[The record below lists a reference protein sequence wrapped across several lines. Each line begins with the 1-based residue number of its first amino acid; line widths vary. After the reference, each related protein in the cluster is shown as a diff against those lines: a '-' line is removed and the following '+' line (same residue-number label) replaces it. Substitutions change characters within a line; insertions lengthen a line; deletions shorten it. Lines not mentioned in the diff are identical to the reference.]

1 MSISTTADL
10 KAAIAAFLNRGNL
23 AAQIP
28 TFIQLAETR
37 IAYGSREGAFV
48 CEPLRVRGMETSADI
63 AVSGQTAGLPSGY
76 LQARRFY
83 LASDPVQ
90 ELSYIVPD
98 LFWRTYISVA
108 SGTPTRF
115 TVEGENFVF
124 GPSPDTTYTGKCL
137 YYQKFTPLVNDGD
150 SNWLLANAPG
160 VYLHGALLEA
170 YRFTRNLEKAA
181 DEHAAFCGAVDALN
195 LADKGDRFSGS
206 PWQAFSD
213 VGNP

>member
-1 MSISTTADL
+1 MSIATTADL

-23 AAQIP
+23 TAQIP
-28 TFIQLAETR
+28 TFIQLCETR
-37 IAYGSREGAFV
+37 IAYGSREGAFT
-48 CEPLRVRGMETSADI
+48 CEPLRIRALETSADV
-63 AVSGQTAGLPSGY
+63 AVTGQSAALPPGY

-83 LASDPVQ
+83 LAGDTVQ

-98 LFWRTYISVA
+98 LFWRTYISVTC
-108 SGTPTRF
+108 GQPTRF

-124 GPSPDTTYTGKCL
+124 GPTPGAAYTGKCL
-137 YYQKFTPLVNDGD
+137 YYQKLAPLVNDGD
-150 SNWLLANAPG
+150 TNWLLANAPG

-170 YRFTRNLEKAA
+170 YRFTRNMDKAA
-181 DEHAAFCGAVDALN
+181 DEHQAFAGAVNALN
-195 LADKGDRFSGS
+195 LADKGDRYSGS